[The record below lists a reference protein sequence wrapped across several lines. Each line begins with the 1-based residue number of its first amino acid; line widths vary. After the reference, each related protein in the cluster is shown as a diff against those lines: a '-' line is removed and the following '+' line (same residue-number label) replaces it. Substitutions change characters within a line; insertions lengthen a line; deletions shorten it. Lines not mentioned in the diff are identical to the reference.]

1 MNVNAFADNITLH
14 TKNLTISTEKIRLFE
29 LQANDSVEN
38 LQNENKDHSEAELKI
53 RKFNF
58 LPKNDYLVISP
69 VNILSKFRKYVV
81 KIPFEGTLDSGLLGY
96 YRSSYFDK
104 STSKKVWVDTS
115 NQIQIKILTSSTSFQ
130 MVGSNAIWAHQCETS
145 VSMLW

>member
-104 STSKKVWVDTS
+104 STSKKV
-115 NQIQIKILTSSTSFQ
+115 
-130 MVGSNAIWAHQCETS
+130 
-145 VSMLW
+145 